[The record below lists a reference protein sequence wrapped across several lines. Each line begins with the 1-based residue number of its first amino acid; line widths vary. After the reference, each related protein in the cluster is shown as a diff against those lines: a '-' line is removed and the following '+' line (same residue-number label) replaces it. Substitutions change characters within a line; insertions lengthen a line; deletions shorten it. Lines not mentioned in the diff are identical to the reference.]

1 MLRFKVTE
9 DKPLTT
15 NTNGTASTYCKIGE
29 REYARCS
36 PWQSI
41 HPPGGQC
48 GYTDPTLG
56 CVGGSHLPPTPVG
69 AQMQKLGTC
78 LWVTATCTWSRTQEH
93 TLSLSWKDTPSQV
106 KSPAQA
112 VRALH
117 ILAGSVPDSDLSQEL
132 ALCKGGLRTDEGHSR

>member
-56 CVGGSHLPPTPVG
+56 CVGGSHLPPTPRGGSNAEAGDLPLGHCHMYLKQNPG
-69 AQMQKLGTC
+69 AHSELKLKRYSLPGEKPSTGC
-78 LWVTATCTWSRTQEH
+78 AGPSHLGRKCPRLRPVPRVS
-93 TLSLSWKDTPSQV
+93 TLQGRPEN
-106 KSPAQA
+106 
-112 VRALH
+112 
-117 ILAGSVPDSDLSQEL
+117 G
-132 ALCKGGLRTDEGHSR
+132 